1 MNLDKDPSSWAR
13 INPVIVANWH
23 PTEVQNFVAMALGDI
38 AKLAAEV
45 ERLQK
50 QCTGMA
56 NAALSNGQGL
66 ILYERALIK
75 IKELAASEADEPL
88 DEAIKIATDAL
99 GFTSPELQF
108 DERP

>member
-1 MNLDKDPSSWAR
+1 MTD
-13 INPVIVANWH
+13 IVERLRHDGAS
-23 PTEVQNFVAMALGDI
+23 
-38 AKLAAEV
+38 LAIEAADEI

-56 NAALSNGQGL
+56 NAALNNGQGL
-66 ILYERALIK
+66 ILYERALIQ

-108 DERP
+108 DERA